1 MNINVEG
8 FGQAALLIVKGE
20 MTADDVASLRKTTD
34 HQLENED
41 VVDLVLD
48 MQEAPFV
55 DSAVWEF
62 LLDLQDE
69 LAERMG
75 QVKLARCD
83 ENVRKIVEMTRLDR
97 EFELFDAV
105 EPAVRMITA

>member
-1 MNINVEG
+1 MNLNVEG

-20 MTADDVASLRKTTD
+20 MTADDVAMLKKAVD
-34 HQLENED
+34 HQLEDEN
-41 VVDLVLD
+41 VLDLVFD
-48 MQEAPFV
+48 MQEVPFV
-55 DSAVWEF
+55 DSEVWEL

-83 ENVRKIVEMTRLDR
+83 ENVRKIAEMTRLDR

-105 EPAVRMITA
+105 EPAVRTITA